1 MHPLPGYVDRWS
13 VKQGGVVTLRVGSAK
28 DAAFETRIA
37 RILCG
42 DPNPK
47 GPGYREIPMPHPTDG
62 SHPGKEQGTHLGS
75 WGQIASLD
83 LAPAANGLV
92 LAVTVW
98 PTTPKK
104 GRQGVFAWTGADSTR
119 VSLEIDLDG
128 AVATVC
134 AGGRTTRISAG
145 KMLLERAWYDLWLV
159 VDGSGK
165 RLTIGQCPRDGH
177 PGFDDSGEASIELP
191 AVPRLGAGSAL
202 IAALPGYGPKAKP
215 TAYYNGKIERPT
227 IWSGT
232 DAATAL
238 AAQAAGVARL
248 QLTRDQLLARA
259 TRAIAAA
266 RGATD
271 ALMRAGFI
279 APPPA

>member
-1 MHPLPGYVDRWS
+1 
-13 VKQGGVVTLRVGSAK
+13 
-28 DAAFETRIA
+28 
-37 RILCG
+37 
-42 DPNPK
+42 
-47 GPGYREIPMPHPTDG
+47 MPHPTDG

-104 GRQGVFAWTGADSTR
+104 GRQGGFAWTGADSTR

-238 AAQAAGVARL
+238 AAQKSAVPKDKPPRLVACWDFSIGIP
-248 QLTRDQLLARA
+248 TFDLADVGPRNFKATVENMPDRA
-259 TRAIAAA
+259 MT
-266 RGATD
+266 GASWSGKEHRWTH
-271 ALMRAGFI
+271 L
-279 APPPA
+279 PE